1 MFQID
6 CHNLS
11 KSFGLTPIFRNF
23 TYRFDQGSYG
33 IAGANGSGKSTLI
46 KILSGFL
53 TPTSG
58 NISFIHGDKTVEI
71 EDLYRHVSIA
81 APYVEMYPD
90 LTVSESISYQSK
102 FKSWYADLNNKSVLE
117 LSGLALAKERPV
129 KFLSSGMRQRLK
141 LTLCLLSNTNVI
153 ILDEPTIMGVL
164 ALDRPVLLLDEPT
177 TNLDV
182 NAQNWFA
189 DLFKTY
195 GKNRLSLIASNEIF
209 DLDLCEKRLL
219 MQDFK

>member
-11 KSFGLTPIFRNF
+11 KSFGLTPIFKNF
-23 TYRFDQGSYG
+23 TYKFDEGSYG

-53 TPTSG
+53 TPTNG
-58 NISFIHGDKTVEI
+58 NISFIHGDKAVEI
-71 EDLYRHVSIA
+71 EDLYRYVSIA
-81 APYVEMYPD
+81 APYIELYPD
-90 LTVSESISYQSK
+90 LTVLESIDYQSK
-102 FKSWYADLNNKSVLE
+102 FKSWYPSLNNKSILDLSE
-117 LSGLALAKERPV
+117 LSLAKDRPV

-141 LTLCLLSNTNVI
+141 LTLCLLSDTNVMI
-153 ILDEPTIMGVL
+153 
-164 ALDRPVLLLDEPT
+164 LDEPT
-177 TNLDV
+177 TNLDI

-189 DLFKTY
+189 ELFKIY

-209 DLDLCEKRLL
+209 DLDLCQKRLL

>member
-23 TYRFDQGSYG
+23 TYKFDQGSYG

-102 FKSWYADLNNKSVLE
+102 FKSWYADLNNNSVLE

-153 ILDEPTIMGVL
+153 I
-164 ALDRPVLLLDEPT
+164 LDEPT

>member
-11 KSFGLTPIFRNF
+11 KSFGLTPIFKNF
-23 TYRFDQGSYG
+23 TYKFDEGSYG

-53 TPTSG
+53 TPTNG
-58 NISFIHGDKTVEI
+58 NISFIHGDKAVEI

-81 APYVEMYPD
+81 APYIELYPD
-90 LTVSESISYQSK
+90 LTVLESIDYQSK
-102 FKSWYADLNNKSVLE
+102 FKSWYPSLNNKSILDLSE
-117 LSGLALAKERPV
+117 LSLAKDRPV

-141 LTLCLLSNTNVI
+141 LTLCLLSDTNVMI
-153 ILDEPTIMGVL
+153 
-164 ALDRPVLLLDEPT
+164 LDEPT
-177 TNLDV
+177 TNLDI

-189 DLFKTY
+189 ELFKIY

-209 DLDLCEKRLL
+209 DLDLCQKRLL